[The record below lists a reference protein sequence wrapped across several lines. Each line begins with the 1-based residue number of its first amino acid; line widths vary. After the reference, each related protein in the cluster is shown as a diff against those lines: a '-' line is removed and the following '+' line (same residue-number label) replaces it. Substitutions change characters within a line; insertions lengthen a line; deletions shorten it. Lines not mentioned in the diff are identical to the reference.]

1 MNKTSFLDIMRALS
15 KEELKR
21 FEAFLNSPYFNTR
34 NNVVNL
40 FSSIKKYAPEFTHKM
55 LDKEEVWKKLF
66 PGKKYNYGI
75 LKNIIY
81 DITKLAERFL
91 EVEDLN
97 YNEMQR
103 MQNLLNKLGEKHL
116 ENIFLNKYNTFEK
129 NFLKSSKFYDNYFRD
144 YAELKVHRFTVQAY
158 NPNHYSKLISTH
170 ISELLIFDFIV
181 KFGNNFNNVYI
192 EEAEHNQSSSTEFI
206 RLFSK
211 TIFIDKTLEE
221 YFNKMNAGSDRNFKI
236 SIIFFRMIKCYMNP
250 ESTELY
256 FEFKKTLFENDKYIS
271 EAALRGLYAC
281 LGSTLDNCKDLSKI
295 NKNRELF
302 ELICHLNEKNIFLS
316 AAGKVIPSL
325 YLLAVKTAGALK
337 ETAFIEKM
345 ISEFLPC
352 INPDLLNNFTIFSRT
367 FLYFSKN
374 EFDKSMEFSNKLSI
388 DSFQMKYILKNLQI
402 IISFEKDDFI
412 MFQYLS
418 DAHKHFLS
426 NNKSVSSSYKES
438 NMKFLNYTNSL
449 FKLRESK
456 NKTEIGFTERKIH
469 EDTFVNKQ
477 WLIEKLAEIRLTIS
491 N

>member
-1 MNKTSFLDIMRALS
+1 MNKTSFLDIMRALN

-129 NFLKSSKFYDNYFRD
+129 NFLKSSKFYDNFFQRLCRT
-144 YAELKVHRFTVQAY
+144 ESSQIHSSGLQSKPLLKINFYTY
-158 NPNHYSKLISTH
+158 IGTS
-170 ISELLIFDFIV
+170 IFDFIV

-211 TIFIDKTLEE
+211 TIFNDKTLEE

-236 SIIFFRMIKCYMNP
+236 SNIFFRMIKCYMNP

-345 ISEFLPC
+345 ISEFLPR

-469 EDTFVNKQ
+469 DDTFVNKQ
-477 WLIEKLAEIRLTIS
+477 WLIEKLKEIRLTVNS
-491 N
+491 

>member
-1 MNKTSFLDIMRALS
+1 
-15 KEELKR
+15 
-21 FEAFLNSPYFNTR
+21 
-34 NNVVNL
+34 
-40 FSSIKKYAPEFTHKM
+40 
-55 LDKEEVWKKLF
+55 
-66 PGKKYNYGI
+66 
-75 LKNIIY
+75 
-81 DITKLAERFL
+81 
-91 EVEDLN
+91 
-97 YNEMQR
+97 
-103 MQNLLNKLGEKHL
+103 
-116 ENIFLNKYNTFEK
+116 
-129 NFLKSSKFYDNYFRD
+129 
-144 YAELKVHRFTVQAY
+144 
-158 NPNHYSKLISTH
+158 
-170 ISELLIFDFIV
+170 
-181 KFGNNFNNVYI
+181 
-192 EEAEHNQSSSTEFI
+192 
-206 RLFSK
+206 
-211 TIFIDKTLEE
+211 
-221 YFNKMNAGSDRNFKI
+221 
-236 SIIFFRMIKCYMNP
+236 MNP
-250 ESTELY
+250 ESIELY

-281 LGSTLDNCKDLSKI
+281 LGSTLDNCKDLSKL

-345 ISEFLPC
+345 ISEFLPG

-477 WLIEKLAEIRLTIS
+477 WLIEKLAEIRLTI
-491 N
+491 NN